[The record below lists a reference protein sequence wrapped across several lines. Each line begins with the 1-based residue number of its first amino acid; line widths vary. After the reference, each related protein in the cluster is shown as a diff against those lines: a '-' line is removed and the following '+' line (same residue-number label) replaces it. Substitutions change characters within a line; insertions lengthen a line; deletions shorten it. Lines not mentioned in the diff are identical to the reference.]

1 MSLDSPSDSAVTTL
15 YRAALG
21 PVNTERYV
29 QAFAR
34 LDAMGRTLTSWHW
47 AACFFTLGWMV
58 YRQLWGAALVYVAAA
73 EGVALLVFGL
83 GRPLL
88 QWPQA
93 VEWGVVGAFAILGSV
108 VPGLYAHAILHAD
121 IRKRVTKAL
130 AASANIPEAC
140 DLLAKQAVS
149 RKRLTWVI
157 AGHALLAGAALLA
170 YLVFPQGTF
179 TGESPAQAAPAQAA
193 APSASWN
200 TPSPTLTPASRPVAE
215 EADMAAAQPKPQ
227 PPSSAPT
234 VAGDA
239 EDVLPAATVAAAPQQ
254 SLAVKPAAA
263 PADKAPAN
271 GVNGANGANRAKGA
285 SQATASVADKA
296 PEKTPAK
303 PADKPVEKS
312 AEKPAAKPTEKAT
325 EKATEKPTEKPAD
338 KAKEA
343 PASKASAQQ
352 AAASK
357 AVAAKASEPTRAKP
371 VPAGKTPAASSA
383 ARQAEGKASAASGV
397 TVGTAPGFYINVGLF
412 ADESNARKAQSR
424 LLNEGLPAFRQ
435 TLDSAKGTRTRVR
448 VGPFASRS
456 EAESAASSVRALE
469 LDAVIFQK

>member
-93 VEWGVVGAFAILGSV
+93 VEWGVVGAFAVLGSV

-157 AGHALLAGAALLA
+157 AGHALLAGIAALA

-179 TGESPAQAAPAQAA
+179 TGDAHPQAA
-193 APSASWN
+193 ATPTPSPSASWN
-200 TPSPTLTPASRPVAE
+200 TPSPTLTPASRPVAD
-215 EADMAAAQPKPQ
+215 AAAAQPKPQ
-227 PPSSAPT
+227 PSDTSSGAPI
-234 VAGDA
+234 
-239 EDVLPAATVAAAPQQ
+239 VAAAEDAPP
-254 SLAVKPAAA
+254 AVAVTPAA
-263 PADKAPAN
+263 PADQAPAKAAAKATPPVLEKAPE
-271 GVNGANGANRAKGA
+271 
-285 SQATASVADKA
+285 KA
-296 PEKTPAK
+296 PEKTPEKAPTK
-303 PADKPVEKS
+303 PADKPVDKPVEKTAAKAS
-312 AEKPAAKPTEKAT
+312 SRPAEKPAE
-325 EKATEKPTEKPAD
+325 

-343 PASKASAQQ
+343 PAPKASAQQ
-352 AAASK
+352 PAASK
-357 AVAAKASEPTRAKP
+357 PVAAKASEPARTKP
-371 VPAGKTPAASSA
+371 APAGKATAASA
-383 ARQAEGKASAASGV
+383 TARQAEAQASAASDT
-397 TVGTAPGFYINVGLF
+397 TVGAAPGFYINVGLF

-435 TLDSAKGTRTRVR
+435 TLDSAKGTRTWVR

-456 EAESAASSVRALE
+456 EAESAASSIRALE

>member
-157 AGHALLAGAALLA
+157 AGHALLAGTALLA
-170 YLVFPQGTF
+170 YLAFPQGTF
-179 TGESPAQAAPAQAA
+179 TGESPAQAAPQAA

-215 EADMAAAQPKPQ
+215 KADMAAAQPKPQ

-239 EDVLPAATVAAAPQQ
+239 EDALPAATVPAAPPQA
-254 SLAVKPAAA
+254 LAVKPAAA

-271 GVNGANGANRAKGA
+271 EADGANRATNRAKGA
-285 SQATASVADKA
+285 SQATASVTDKA
-296 PEKTPAK
+296 PEKTPVK

-325 EKATEKPTEKPAD
+325 EKPPEKPAD

-343 PASKASAQQ
+343 PAPKASAQQ
-352 AAASK
+352 ATASK

-456 EAESAASSVRALE
+456 EAESAASSIRALE

>member
-1 MSLDSPSDSAVTTL
+1 MPAPSVHAPHIPLMSLDSPSDSAVTTL

-93 VEWGVVGAFAILGSV
+93 VEWGVVGAFAVLGSV

-179 TGESPAQAAPAQAA
+179 TGESPAQAAAPQAA

-215 EADMAAAQPKPQ
+215 KADMAAAQPKPQ
-227 PPSSAPT
+227 PPSAPT
-234 VAGDA
+234 VAVAAAA
-239 EDVLPAATVAAAPQQ
+239 EDAPPAAAVAAAPPQAI
-254 SLAVKPAAA
+254 AVKPTAA
-263 PADKAPAN
+263 PADKAPAD
-271 GVNGANGANRAKGA
+271 GAKGA
-285 SQATASVADKA
+285 SQATASVAGKA
-296 PEKTPAK
+296 TEKTSAK
-303 PADKPVEKS
+303 PADKPVEKR
-312 AEKPAAKPTEKAT
+312 AEKPAAKP
-325 EKATEKPTEKPAD
+325 TEKPTEKPAD

-343 PASKASAQQ
+343 PAPKASAQQ

-383 ARQAEGKASAASGV
+383 TRQAEGKASAASDT
-397 TVGTAPGFYINVGLF
+397 TVGAAPGFYINVGLF

-456 EAESAASSVRALE
+456 EAESAASSIRALE